1 MIQREKSLGVP
12 KTEMLQ
18 SLLFYEKKRSKM
30 NDYVRNMK
38 LYQMVEEKLVTFCCV
53 TKLLDLQQQVF
64 ILTLMNLLVDGY
76 FWLI

>member
-1 MIQREKSLGVP
+1 
-12 KTEMLQ
+12 
-18 SLLFYEKKRSKM
+18 M